1 MPFQSFNPTPKT
13 MSETATLDN
22 VQPAENPAI
31 EPKSP
36 RFNPITCSKQAA
48 ITAQAAAVAKRQHNK
63 KAYLARIRAL
73 EEELAVKQPI
83 IDAAM
88 AKVAAVAVTDEEFYR
103 LEQLAR
109 VRGKI
114 ETLWQQFE
122 GAEGGKE
129 LQAISTAIQKLSDME
144 FALARRPKPAA
155 YRTAPEKPKRS
166 SGQSGPVDAD

>member
-1 MPFQSFNPTPKT
+1 
-13 MSETATLDN
+13 MSETATLD
-22 VQPAENPAI
+22 VQQAENPAI
-31 EPKSP
+31 EPAKP
-36 RFNPITCSKQAA
+36 RFNPITCSKEAA
-48 ITAQAAAVAKRQHNK
+48 KAAQASAIAKRLQNK
-63 KAYLARIRAL
+63 KAYCARIKAL
-73 EEELAVKQPI
+73 EDELAIKQPI

-114 ETLWQQFE
+114 ETLWKQFE
-122 GAEGGKE
+122 EAVGGKE
-129 LQAISTAIQKLSDME
+129 LQAIATAIQKLSDME

-166 SGQSGPVDAD
+166 SNQSGPVDAD